1 VRWRDGSQLAFSAVR
16 SQLLRSFLTAL
27 GIAVGVG
34 AVVLLTALG
43 TGLQRFTLERF
54 SQFGTNLLTVTPGK
68 TGTFGMTGATI
79 NSVRPLSLEDAEAV
93 ATLPHVLGVNPLVM
107 GNVAVEFGDRSRRCQ
122 VNAVGARTPLVWNYP
137 VALGAFLPEEDPRT
151 ARAFAVLGDK
161 LRRELFG
168 DQNPLGAPIRVGGVR
183 FRVCGVMSPKDQLL
197 GLDLDDSVFVPIAR
211 GLELFNREGLMQVNV
226 QFADPSVADQVIAA
240 VTRTLLARH
249 GREDFTVKDQ
259 RQMLAVLGG
268 VLGMLT
274 FAVAALG
281 GISLVV
287 GGVGILTI
295 MTIALQER
303 VAEIGLLRAIGATR
317 RQLLAL
323 FLGEA
328 AALSLLGGLAGLGGG
343 AGLALLLH
351 ALFPSL
357 PAAVTPFHA
366 TIAIAVSLT
375 IGLLAGIAPALR
387 ASRLD
392 PIEALRAE

>member
-1 VRWRDGSQLAFSAVR
+1 VLWRDGSQLAFSAVR
-16 SQLLRSFLTAL
+16 SQALRSFLTAL

-68 TGTFGMTGATI
+68 TGTFGMAGASI
-79 NSVRPLSLEDAEAV
+79 NSVRPLSLEDAEAL

-107 GNVAVEFGDRSRRCQ
+107 GNVAVEFGARSRRCQ

-151 ARAFAVLGDK
+151 ARAFAVLGHK

-168 DQNPLGAPIRVGGVR
+168 DENPLGAAIRVGGVR

-197 GLDLDDSVFVPIAR
+197 GLDLDDSVFVPIGR

-226 QFADPSVADQVIAA
+226 LFADPSVADQVIASA
-240 VTRTLLARH
+240 ARMLQARH
-249 GREDFTVKDQ
+249 GHEDFTVKDQ

-303 VAEIGLLRAIGATR
+303 TAEIGLLRAIGATR

-351 ALFPSL
+351 ELFPSL
-357 PAAVTPFHA
+357 PAAVTPLHA